1 MCLDSYRAVCSQSA
15 DLEFVSLYLRKKKT
29 VISPALF
36 YPTFFLRVIGSSHMA
51 TCPRTIRESCFYL
64 PYCYGFGP
72 VTFFNLGDCINCSR
86 CCVSGSCM
94 CRSGSQTP
102 PKSFCC
108 LSGKTEQGSALPS
121 CWKRQ
126 PLVKSWFLLPI
137 CVLLCICSEFT
148 GSSFTFCTNLL

>member
-1 MCLDSYRAVCSQSA
+1 MCLDSYRAVCSESA
-15 DLEFVSLYLRKKKT
+15 DLEFVSLYLRKN

-51 TCPRTIRESCFYL
+51 TCPRTICESCFYL

-72 VTFFNLGDCINCSR
+72 VTFFFNFGDCINCSR
-86 CCVSGSCM
+86 CCVSGSCT
-94 CRSGSQTP
+94 CRVVPKRP
-102 PKSFCC
+102 PKAFAVFQVRQNKVQ
-108 LSGKTEQGSALPS
+108 LYPPAE
-121 CWKRQ
+121 RQ